1 MIDMLRPA
9 PLQMLTCDTTVVE
22 IARLVNKAHLLIQA
36 LGGLLPGLKPESM
49 RHITSVLDVACGP
62 GIWTLELARRQPK
75 ISVIGIDTSESMI
88 AYARRISQQQAMGNT
103 TYLTIPS
110 FAEPF
115 PFAEA
120 SFDLINMQFIATFL
134 KKEDWPHL
142 LSACWRLLR
151 PGGLLRLTEFG
162 VGRVNSPAH
171 EELSQLFQ
179 HALHLADRNL
189 VLSDQHSGFSS
200 ELESLLYAANFHACF
215 EVTHTINYS
224 YGAPLYEEWKRDYLI
239 LSREAQPLLVQMGLA
254 TQRQVDALHQQ
265 QCYEM
270 NIPTFQAILPVLTV
284 WGKKW

>member
-1 MIDMLRPA
+1 MIDTLRPA
-9 PLQMLTCDTTVVE
+9 PLQILTRDTTVVE

-49 RHITSVLDVACGP
+49 QHITSVLDVACGP
-62 GIWTLELARRQPK
+62 GIWTVELARRLPK

-88 AYARRISQQQAMGNT
+88 AYARRISLQQAMSNT
-103 TYLTIPS
+103 AYLTIPS

-120 SFDLINMQFIATFL
+120 SFDLINMQFIAKFL
-134 KKEDWPHL
+134 KKDDWPHL

-162 VGRVNSPAH
+162 IGQVNSPAH
-171 EELSQLFQ
+171 EELNQLFL
-179 HALHLADRNL
+179 HAMRLADRCFL
-189 VLSDQHSGFSS
+189 LSDRDPDLLDK
-200 ELESLLYAANFHACF
+200 LEPLMYAANFHTCF
-215 EVTHTINYS
+215 DVTHIVNYS
-224 YGAPLYEEWKRDYLI
+224 YGAPLHEEWTRDYLI
-239 LSREAQPLLVQMGLA
+239 LSREAQPLIVQMGLA

-270 NIPTFQAILPVLTV
+270 NMPTFQAMLPILTE
-284 WGKKW
+284 WEKKR

>member
-1 MIDMLRPA
+1 MIDTLRPA
-9 PLQMLTCDTTVVE
+9 PLQKVTRDTTVVE
-22 IARLVNKAHLLIQA
+22 IARLVNKAYLLIHT

-49 RHITSVLDVACGP
+49 QHITSALDVACGP

-103 TYLTIPS
+103 AYLTIPS
-110 FAEPF
+110 FAEPL

-134 KKEDWPHL
+134 KKDDWPHL

-162 VGRVNSPAH
+162 VGEVNSPAH
-171 EELSQLFQ
+171 EELNQLFLY
-179 HALHLADRNL
+179 AMHLADRRL
-189 VLSDQHSGFSS
+189 VLPDQHSGFP
-200 ELESLLYAANFHACF
+200 ENLEPLLYTANFHACF
-215 EVTHTINYS
+215 EVTHAINYS
-224 YGAPLYEEWKRDYLI
+224 YGAPLYEGWKRDYLI

-254 TQRQVDALHQQ
+254 TQKQVDALHQQ

-270 NIPTFQAILPVLTV
+270 NVPTFQAILPVLTA